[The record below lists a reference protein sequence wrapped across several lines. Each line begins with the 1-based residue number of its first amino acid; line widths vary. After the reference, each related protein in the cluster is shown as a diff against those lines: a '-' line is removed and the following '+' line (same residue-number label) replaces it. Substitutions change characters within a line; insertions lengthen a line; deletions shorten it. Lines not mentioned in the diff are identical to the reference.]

1 MITIN
6 IVFSNPIINN
16 VVLHSYLII
25 YNINLIL
32 LVSYLTIVTTL
43 YQNYFDWSWLPRG
56 RITGVQYNTYK

>member
-43 YQNYFDWSWLPRG
+43 YQNYFDWSWPPRG